1 MLYSTMVKQKTW
13 TKPSHIDN
21 TRQAYATD
29 CCQNH
34 WKGLCCVGVTG
45 LYRTMCQTGAEF
57 VAYCSNAFVLAS
69 RLLDAWAG
77 SLEISAQFH

>member
-34 WKGLCCVGVTG
+34 WKGLCCVGVTDSTG
-45 LYRTMCQTGAEF
+45 LCAKQAPSLSRTVVMH
-57 VAYCSNAFVLAS
+57 S
-69 RLLDAWAG
+69 
-77 SLEISAQFH
+77 SLPHVY